1 MKRRILLAMFAF
13 ILVLPVGIVSAE
25 EVEVKGE
32 AGQTVVVPSE
42 AAPPQG
48 KDDVHEEMK
57 QKEHRQDEGMH
68 GMMMGHH
75 STGWA
80 IMIGVVMVV
89 MMAAMVL

>member
-1 MKRRILLAMFAF
+1 MKRRILLAMFPF
-13 ILVLPVGIVSAE
+13 LLIVPVGIVSAE
-25 EVEVKGE
+25 EVKEE

-57 QKEHRQDEGMH
+57 QKEHRDDEGMH

-89 MMAAMVL
+89 MMAAMVF

>member
-1 MKRRILLAMFAF
+1 MKRRILLAMLSFLF
-13 ILVLPVGIVSAE
+13 IVPVGIASAE
-25 EVEVKGE
+25 EVKEE

-57 QKEHRQDEGMH
+57 QKEHRHDEGMH

-89 MMAAMVL
+89 MMAAVF

>member
-13 ILVLPVGIVSAE
+13 LFIVPVGIVSAE
-25 EVEVKGE
+25 EVKEE
-32 AGQTVVVPSE
+32 AGQTVVVPYE
-42 AAPPQG
+42 AAPPQD
-48 KDDVHEEMK
+48 KDTVHEEMK
-57 QKEHRQDEGMH
+57 QKEHKHDEDMH

-80 IMIGVVMVV
+80 IVIGVVIVV

>member
-13 ILVLPVGIVSAE
+13 LFIVPVGIVSAE
-25 EVEVKGE
+25 EVKGE
-32 AGQTVVVPSE
+32 AGQTVVPSE

-48 KDDVHEEMK
+48 KDAVHEEMK
-57 QKEHRQDEGMH
+57 QKEHKHDEGMH

-89 MMAAMVL
+89 MMAAMVF